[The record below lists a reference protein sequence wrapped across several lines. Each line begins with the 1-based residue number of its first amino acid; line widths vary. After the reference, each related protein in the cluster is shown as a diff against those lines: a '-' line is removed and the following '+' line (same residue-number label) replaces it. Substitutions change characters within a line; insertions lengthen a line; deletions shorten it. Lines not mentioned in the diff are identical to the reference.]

1 MGIVQLALP
10 RQNDEEKK
18 ANERGIW
25 TKETKYKRIEKKT
38 KTEETKIEEKVYE
51 RVKERNLIKSRKKL

>member
-18 ANERGIW
+18 ANEREIW
-25 TKETKYKRIEKKT
+25 KKKHDIKELKNKKNG
-38 KTEETKIEEKVYE
+38 
-51 RVKERNLIKSRKKL
+51 RNQNRRKSI